1 METRVKSLIKSLS
14 MEYGFNPE
22 EAWSK
27 VVESWL
33 SVTPVVRRVLLP
45 WSGEVKAGSCQG
57 IRVNHGLYTQCVGK
71 QEVGDYCKTCAKS
84 AASNGGIPKY
94 GRAEDRSKE
103 DYEHKSKVVRYS
115 QVMEKLGI
123 SREEAEAAAKEQGCT
138 IGESEFEPV
147 EKGRRGRPRKHADTS
162 SSDSDGEPKK
172 RGRPRKKKEV
182 VPRSTGE
189 DLIASLME
197 AAQLVDESSDSGS
210 DQQIEKEAKDVRKV
224 AFHNVSL
231 ENAEL
236 FESDVLSQLAEKEAA
251 KEAAKQAKLAEKEAA
266 KQAKLAE
273 KEAAKQAKLAE
284 KEAAKQA
291 KLEAK
296 EAEKQAKLAEKE
308 AEKQAKLEAKE
319 AAKQAKLAE
328 KEAAKEAAKQAKLEA
343 KEAAKQAKL
352 AEKEAEKQ
360 AKLEAKEAE
369 KQAKLEANEDAKL
382 EANEAAK
389 EEEIADDTNEV
400 DTEDSTASGEDT
412 IPDAPTLNIESEEE
426 EEEED
431 CEDDCEV
438 EECTLDGIDYIL
450 DPSSGTLYDKDAF
463 EEDGTAMKVGTYDA
477 SSETVTLF

>member
-251 KEAAKQAKLAEKEAA
+251 KEAAKQAKL
-266 KQAKLAE
+266 
-273 KEAAKQAKLAE
+273 
-284 KEAAKQA
+284 
-291 KLEAK
+291 
-296 EAEKQAKLAEKE
+296 
-308 AEKQAKLEAKE
+308 
-319 AAKQAKLAE
+319 
-328 KEAAKEAAKQAKLEA
+328 EA